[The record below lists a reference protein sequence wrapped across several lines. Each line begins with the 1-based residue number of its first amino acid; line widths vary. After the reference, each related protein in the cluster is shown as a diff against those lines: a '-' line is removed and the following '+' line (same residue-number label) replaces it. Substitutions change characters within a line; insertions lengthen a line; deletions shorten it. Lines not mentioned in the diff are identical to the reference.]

1 MAVFCRCRRE
11 FVAHYEW
18 VLPSIKVYPL
28 YSWSPAP
35 APACGLH
42 RIGGLASGG
51 GQERGG
57 QIPREGGREEGA
69 SRKIDFEPER
79 EEAGWKRRE
88 WIGEWVCP
96 TEYIVKPRGQAV
108 RLPTVDIQR
117 DTQNRGIIHSGFFI
131 RDVGFF
137 FTGYIP

>member
-1 MAVFCRCRRE
+1 MGVAIYQSLSPVFLVSCSCSCLWPSSDRGPGLGRWSRKRR
-11 FVAHYEW
+11 ANT
-18 VLPSIKVYPL
+18 K
-28 YSWSPAP
+28 
-35 APACGLH
+35 
-42 RIGGLASGG
+42 
-51 GQERGG
+51 
-57 QIPREGGREEGA
+57 GGREEGA